1 MFVDKKYPLTVKLM
15 ERMLDYQLEIGH
27 GAVGNELTTA
37 VQLVK
42 FLKKQ
47 IADSKRAGV
56 HDCFG
61 QTGSYLHSV
70 YRNQAVEMCLT
81 STDFPEQFQSGSVS
95 GFGFSL
101 LGYKIKQLVM
111 NKMEQPTIPLSG
123 KGRYLTSLY
132 VSDQHF
138 GLGVAS
144 EELCFYRRSS
154 KHNAFPVDKD
164 HDEKEE

>member
-56 HDCFG
+56 HDCF
-61 QTGSYLHSV
+61 QLTMIHVLKVETGSQST
-70 YRNQAVEMCLT
+70 MDLT
-81 STDFPEQFQSGSVS
+81 
-95 GFGFSL
+95 
-101 LGYKIKQLVM
+101 
-111 NKMEQPTIPLSG
+111 LSG
-123 KGRYLTSLY
+123 CQRT
-132 VSDQHF
+132 D
-138 GLGVAS
+138 
-144 EELCFYRRSS
+144 
-154 KHNAFPVDKD
+154 
-164 HDEKEE
+164 